1 MRKHRLSYH
10 LSYHLPYPIEGIVP
24 LDSLG
29 FVGPF
34 PIRSDEKNH
43 VPFLDAARKKQRQD
57 TIAYYPCSMAKPK
70 RALQNAIASLF
81 DMNPVS
87 WTR

>member
-10 LSYHLPYPIEGIVP
+10 LSYHLPHQIEGNVP

-34 PIRSDEKNH
+34 PIRNDKKNH
-43 VPFLDAARKKQRQD
+43 VSFLDLARKKQTQD
-57 TIAYYPCSMAKPK
+57 TIAYYPCSMAKTK
-70 RALQNAIASLF
+70 RASQNAIASLF